1 MTTFS
6 ASTHS
11 VLTTAG
17 WHPGRRV
24 ITLGYRLAL
33 AVEGYPWFAAVE
45 QFLQA
50 FGGLQVSCTEAGSND
65 TFHFHARKAAGDV
78 DSSWVLQNY
87 AQRLGNP
94 TLCVIGQA
102 YANYLLLFMDDTGK
116 VYGGYD
122 DYLCILASSGEAA
135 IEAICQRQPV
145 QEIPDLMDE

>member
-1 MTTFS
+1 MTAFS
-6 ASTHS
+6 ASTYA
-11 VLTTAG
+11 VLTKAG

-24 ITLGYRLAL
+24 ITLGYRLSL
-33 AVEGYPWFAAVE
+33 SVEGYPWFPAVE

-50 FGGLQVSCTEAGSND
+50 FGGLQVSFSGAGSKD

-78 DSSWVLQNY
+78 DSSWVRQNY

-102 YANYLLLFMDDTGK
+102 YVNHLLLFMDDTGK

-122 DYLCILASSGEAA
+122 NYLCFLASSGEAA
-135 IEAICQRQPV
+135 IELICQCQPV
-145 QEIPDLMDE
+145 QEIPELAAE